1 MTTTKQI
8 IVTLG
13 LRRYRVERPWPN
25 TQIDFKGISDV
36 TVLSDGRIVALRRTT
51 PALLVFAAD
60 GALLGQWDIAQLVCG
75 HYLRPRNDGG
85 LLIADFD
92 GHQILALD
100 NAGRRMWTLGDPSLP
115 NWGAPFNHP
124 TCAVEDSN
132 GRLYVTDGYGNS
144 CLHRYD
150 STRRLLATIG
160 TPGNGKAQFSTPHA
174 VIVTRDQRVLATDR
188 ENNRVQIFDTDGAW
202 LDQIDNVYKPMSI
215 AEMPDGNLLVTDHV
229 PRLSLFAPDKT
240 LLGRC
245 RTLSTVSHGVAADRD
260 GNIFL
265 AEMAPDTLTKLI
277 PIE

>member
-1 MTTTKQI
+1 MMTTKQI
-8 IVTLG
+8 TVTLG

-25 TQIDFKGISDV
+25 TEMDFKGISDV

-51 PALLVFAAD
+51 PALLVFAAN
-60 GALLGQWDIAQLVCG
+60 GTLLDRWDIEHLVCG
-75 HYLRPRNDGG
+75 HYLRPRKDGG

-100 NAGRRMWTLGDPSLP
+100 DAGRRMWTLGDPSHP

-124 TCAVEDSN
+124 TCATEGSN
-132 GRLYVTDGYGNS
+132 GGLYVTDGYGNS

-150 STRRLLATIG
+150 SARHLLATIG
-160 TPGNGKAQFSTPHA
+160 IPGNGKAQFSTPHS
-174 VIVTRDQRVLATDR
+174 VIVTRGQRVLVADR
-188 ENNRVQIFDTDGAW
+188 ENNRVQIFNTDGRW
-202 LDQIDNVYKPMSI
+202 LDQIDNVHKPMAL
-215 AEMPDGNLLVTDHV
+215 AEMPDGNVLVTDQV
-229 PRLSLFAPDKT
+229 PRLSVFAPDNT

-265 AEMAPDTLTKLI
+265 AEMAPDTLTKLV
-277 PIE
+277 PTE